1 MVLPLRPNKTVRL
14 RSQVWWLTPIISALE
29 PEDGKPEASLGY
41 VASPYFKKEKEETRG
56 RQGEEGKRREGW
68 S

>member
-1 MVLPLRPNKTVRL
+1 M
-14 RSQVWWLTPIISALE
+14 WWLMPIISTLE
-29 PEDGKPEASLGY
+29 PEDHKPEASLGH

-56 RQGEEGKRREGW
+56 RQGEERGGRERGRMELRT